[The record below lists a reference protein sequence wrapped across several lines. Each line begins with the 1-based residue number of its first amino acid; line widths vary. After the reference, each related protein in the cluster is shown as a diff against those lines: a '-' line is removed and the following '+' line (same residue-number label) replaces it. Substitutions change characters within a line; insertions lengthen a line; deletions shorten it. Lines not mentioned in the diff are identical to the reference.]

1 MTVVVVVAVVVVVV
15 VWTNIGLESLP
26 LVLLNVTHMIT
37 EVALVKLFVQNEL
50 LLSLIVAILR
60 DTFLLSRN

>member
-15 VWTNIGLESLP
+15 IWTNIGLESLP
-26 LVLLNVTHMIT
+26 LVLLNVAHMIT

-50 LLSLIVAILR
+50 LLSLIVAILS